1 MSQQQGNKKKASL
14 GSQLFKYF
22 NTGISY
28 FLSGACVCSGP
39 VMAALSKRHNDA
51 NVIACGCVRGPV
63 RTAWRHKRWDSPF
76 RLWLCES
83 HGLACP
89 FCALAQKGASDY
101 VDFFGLS
108 RAVQKQR

>member
-28 FLSGACVCSGP
+28 FLPGACVCSEP
-39 VMAALSKRHNDA
+39 VTAALSKWHNDA
-51 NVIACGCVRGPV
+51 NVIAFGRVRGPV

-76 RLWLCES
+76 VSGFVRATVLR
-83 HGLACP
+83 AP